1 MDGPFAR
8 CGLLRDLFE
17 EHGLGVEIYDSDEHF
32 LATDNGL
39 KAGCVL
45 VDAARPTPTDLRLIA
60 TLRSEA
66 HRLPAILV
74 ADEADTRLVV
84 NAMKLGAFD
93 VVAQPLDPLRLLSAV
108 QEALGAIK
116 SIDRQTRSFAPVA
129 AQRTARSVRSTLT
142 PRQDE
147 ILVRIVDG
155 QPNKI
160 IAADL
165 GISQRTAEN
174 HRAAIMR
181 KMGASS
187 ISSLVQ
193 LAIGASSQADID
205 ADVAAVGMIEV
216 IPTILKVVSS
226 FTGLRFAA
234 VARVTEDRWIACAV
248 RDEIEFGLAPGGEL
262 RVSSTICDE
271 IRDHHRPVVI
281 ENVAEDERFRDHPT
295 PKLYGFQS
303 YISVAIHHRGAFF
316 GTLCALDPRPTP
328 LRNPEALPMFELMAD
343 LIGRHLD
350 IHARLAREGVPKSA
364 DRPLDGAADS
374 HPGRSWVGNRLE
386 RTGG

>member
-1 MDGPFAR
+1 
-8 CGLLRDLFE
+8 
-17 EHGLGVEIYDSDEHF
+17 
-32 LATDNGL
+32 
-39 KAGCVL
+39 
-45 VDAARPTPTDLRLIA
+45 
-60 TLRSEA
+60 
-66 HRLPAILV
+66 LPAILV

-129 AQRTARSVRSTLT
+129 AQRTARSARSTLT

-248 RDEIEFGLAPGGEL
+248 RDEIEFGLGLAASCAFRAP
-262 RVSSTICDE
+262 SAT
-271 IRDHHRPVVI
+271 
-281 ENVAEDERFRDHPT
+281 
-295 PKLYGFQS
+295 K
-303 YISVAIHHRGAFF
+303 F
-316 GTLCALDPRPTP
+316 GIT
-328 LRNPEALPMFELMAD
+328 
-343 LIGRHLD
+343 IGRWSSKTSLRTSD
-350 IHARLAREGVPKSA
+350 FAIIPR
-364 DRPLDGAADS
+364 
-374 HPGRSWVGNRLE
+374 RSCTAFKAISR
-386 RTGG
+386 